1 MNIGFFCTTWGNT
14 LPFPAFAAR
23 VAATGYDGVEMDLP
37 EDKTVALERVRILRD
52 HGLRYI
58 GQYWQSL
65 ESDFSRNLDSY
76 RRHLEYLASTAPE
89 FINAQTGKDYF
100 SLDQNIE
107 LIRVSEAVAKATGVN
122 VIHETHRGKFLFC
135 LPKFMEAVQAVP
147 QMAITLDSS
156 HWCNVHESLLE
167 DQSVAM
173 ASAIRATRHIHA
185 RVGHPEGPQVND
197 PRAAEWTDA
206 LNAHLSWWDAVVAQ
220 HRASDI
226 DLTITP
232 EFGPAPY
239 MPEMPHTREPL
250 SPQWDVNVH
259 MMNLLKDHYGV

>member
-1 MNIGFFCTTWGNT
+1 MNIRFYCTVWGNT
-14 LPFPAFAAR
+14 LPFGEICER
-23 VAATGYDGVEMDLP
+23 VRKAGYDGVEMDLP
-37 EDKTVALERVRILRD
+37 SDPDDARERVHLLRD
-52 HGLRYI
+52 HDLRFI

-65 ESDFSRNLDSY
+65 ETDFNRNRDSY
-76 RRHLEYLASTAPE
+76 RRHLEYLASTGPE

-107 LIRVSEAVAKATGVN
+107 LIRVSEAVARDTGIQ

-135 LPKFMEAVQAVP
+135 LPKFMDAVQSVP
-147 QMAITLDSS
+147 ELPITLDAS

-167 DQSVAM
+167 DQSIAM
-173 ASAIRATRHIHA
+173 ELAIRATRHIHA

-206 LNAHLSWWDAVVAQ
+206 LNAHLGWWDAVVTQ
-220 HRASDI
+220 HRASGR

-239 MPEMPHTREPL
+239 MPEMPHTRAPL
-250 SPQWDVNVH
+250 SSQWDVNVH
-259 MMNLLKDHYGV
+259 MMNLLRERYGV